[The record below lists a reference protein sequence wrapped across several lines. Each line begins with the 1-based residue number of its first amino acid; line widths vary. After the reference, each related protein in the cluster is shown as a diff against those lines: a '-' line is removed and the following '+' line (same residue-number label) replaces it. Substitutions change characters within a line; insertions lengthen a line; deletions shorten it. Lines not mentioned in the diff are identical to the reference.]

1 LSNTNEKRNKTIS
14 VYEYAKLYLTRGL
27 SVIPLKPKAKEPL
40 IPWKEFQERIASE
53 KEIEEWFKD
62 NTINIGIICGAISD
76 NLFVIDFDNKKV
88 FKIWYDLIDKNYPD
102 VRDIVLNTWN
112 VETGRGV
119 HIYFRADVDK
129 KTFKELFR
137 TKPKLIDGVD
147 IKGEG
152 GYVVAPP
159 SIHPSGKLYEFILGP
174 YEGIDIAK
182 VDLQTYKRII
192 QSIEDIGKTKT
203 KQNGK
208 KGKKKSSIGSREL
221 TKEQISSIIE
231 VLKPYY
237 KEGYR
242 DAIIY
247 TLIGALI
254 KNGYSYESA
263 RGLVEAITTALN
275 DEEKDHRLYLVD
287 YHYGKRVKEIG
298 IEKLKGISGIREA
311 IEKEVFEET
320 HDVERAKDEA
330 LEVVSK
336 LNEILGIFIEP
347 KALLVP
353 LKTGSSSRQFYANDP
368 DRGILILTKRGNDI
382 TREYIFGYYIEK
394 VIIYVN
400 PSDPRD
406 MVYTV
411 YFKHP
416 KTGDILPFEE
426 RTIGDIAKQIE
437 ETSFGVRNVSKLKS
451 AISSLIEGFRAKALA
466 EIRNKIPA
474 TGLFEIDGELGFFES
489 PKFKINLPE
498 PNSEKAKE
506 ALKQLEELLAFW
518 DYKDH
523 VIGNLYN
530 DVQAP
535 LGYIRKLYGREN
547 KIIFNYG
554 EPHVGKTLREKIYC
568 ALWGLD
574 ESKAIIGSSNLT
586 PAQIAEYLNS
596 TTFKVVFD
604 EARNILLSPYTVDML
619 KNSTTNLHVK
629 SRILPQMGYRL
640 IEFYAYASISMN
652 TNYVEINYPG
662 VEDRLIPF
670 KWTVADKKDPKVV
683 EEFLKKFE
691 SYKDNLRY
699 IGAYLK
705 DMFIRRWGEIKQII
719 INNDNIEAGRK
730 ILEMMYEEL
739 GLEKPSWLKPIEVKY
754 EIDTPRDED
763 VFFNFIR
770 EELQNAIARQRYVM
784 VTHEDDS
791 GYREDRIDLLEAEW
805 EDRLRYMAKTNM
817 LPSFMALGRDN
828 VYIFTTIIKE
838 IRRKKGHEI
847 AGGLENLALRLGY
860 KYIPYKGQ
868 KAMVIPIFEFIE
880 RMKQVVEVEEIEES
894 KST

>member
-1 LSNTNEKRNKTIS
+1 MNT
-14 VYEYAKLYLTRGL
+14 YEYAKLYLSKNL
-27 SVIPLKPKAKEPL
+27 SIIPLKPRSKKPAIEE
-40 IPWKEFQERIASE
+40 WKPFQERRPTE

-62 NTINIGIICGAISD
+62 TNNNIGIICGSVSD
-76 NLFVIDFDNKKV
+76 NLTVIDFDNMEIHDK
-88 FKIWYDLIDKNYPD
+88 WYEVIDKKYPD
-102 VRDIVLNTWN
+102 IRDVVLNTWN
-112 VETGRGV
+112 VKTGRGR
-119 HIYFRADVDK
+119 HIYFRINEDK
-129 KTFKELFR
+129 NKFKDRFR
-137 TKPKLIDGVD
+137 NKPKLIAGVD

-159 SIHPSGKLYEFILGP
+159 SIHPSGKRYDFLIGP
-174 YEGIDIAK
+174 NDIDI
-182 VDLQTYKRII
+182 VII
-192 QSIEDIGKTKT
+192 DSETFNKILESIRAIEV
-203 KQNGK
+203 QEERVEQ
-208 KGKKKSSIGSREL
+208 KKKKRVIANREL

-263 RGLVEAITTALN
+263 RGLVEAITTVLN

-311 IEKEVFEET
+311 IEEEVFEET

-394 VIIYVN
+394 VIIYV
-400 PSDPRD
+400 DPNDPKD

-437 ETSFGVRNVSKLKS
+437 EINYGVRNTSRLKS
-451 AISSLIEGFRAKALA
+451 AISSLIEVFRVKGLA
-466 EIRNKIPA
+466 EKRPKVPA
-474 TGLFEIDGELGFFES
+474 TGFFEVDGKLMFFES
-489 PKFKINLPE
+489 SNFKVNLPE
-498 PNSEKAKE
+498 VDKEKTIE
-506 ALKQLEELLAFW
+506 ALKLLDEILAFW

-523 VIGNLYN
+523 VIANFYN

-535 LGYIRKLYGREN
+535 LGHIRKKYGREN
-547 KIIFNYG
+547 KIVFNYG

-574 ESKAIIGSSNLT
+574 EDKTIIGSSNLS
-586 PAQIAEYLNS
+586 PPQIAEYLNS
-596 TTFKVVFD
+596 TTFKIVFD
-604 EARNILLSPYTVDML
+604 EAKNVLLSNYTVDML
-619 KNSTTNLHVK
+619 KKSTTTYHIK
-629 SRILPQMGYRL
+629 SRIIPQLGYIRV
-640 IEFYAYASISMN
+640 EFKAYASVSMN

-670 KWTVADKKDPKVV
+670 KWTVADKKPPDKV
-683 EEFLKKFE
+683 EEFLKKFPI
-691 SYKDNLRY
+691 YKDKLGY
-699 IGAYLK
+699 IGSYLK
-705 DMFIRRWGEIKQII
+705 DMFIRRWEEIKRII
-719 INNDNIEAGRK
+719 IDNDNIEAGRK

-754 EIDTPRDED
+754 EIDTPKDED
-763 VFFNFIR
+763 VFFSFIR
-770 EELQNAIARQRYVM
+770 EELQNAITRQRYVM
-784 VTHEDDS
+784 VIHENES
-791 GYREDRIDLLEAEW
+791 GYREDRIDLLGVEW
-805 EDRLRYMAKTNM
+805 EDRLRYMAKTDM
-817 LPSFMALGRDN
+817 LPSFMELGRNN
-828 VYIFTTIIKE
+828 VYISATVIHE
-838 IRRKKGHEI
+838 IRKKKGQEI

-860 KYIPYKGQ
+860 RYIPYKGR
-868 KAMVIPIFEFIE
+868 KVMVIPISDFIE
-880 RMKQVVEVEEIEES
+880 RMKQVVEEEVLIEEGTS
-894 KST
+894 S